1 MARLKITRDTGV
13 VEEYDITPAME
24 VEFEAYA
31 KMGINLCFRTLE
43 RQTDVYYLCWLA
55 IKRSGQTVALFGE
68 AFLNTLKAVEVLDS
82 DPLAG

>member
-13 VEEYDITPAME
+13 VEEYDITPAIE

-31 KMGINLCFRTLE
+31 KMGINLCFSTLQ

-55 IKRSGQTVALFGE
+55 IKRSGQTVPLFGE
-68 AFLNTLKAVEVLDS
+68 AFLNTLKEVEVLDS

>member
-13 VEEYDITPAME
+13 VEEYQITPAIE

-31 KMGINLCFRTLE
+31 KMGINRCFSELG

-55 IKRSGQTVALFGE
+55 IKRSGQTVAIFGE
-68 AFLNTLKAVEVLDS
+68 SFLNTLKAVEVLED

>member
-13 VEEYDITPAME
+13 VEEYDITPAIE

-31 KMGINLCFRTLE
+31 KMGINKCFAELS
-43 RQTDVYYLCWLA
+43 RQTDVYYLCWIA
-55 IKRSGQTVALFGE
+55 IKRSGQTIDIFGE
-68 AFLNTLKAVEVLDS
+68 KFLNTLKKVEVLED

>member
-1 MARLKITRDTGV
+1 MAKLKITRDTGV
-13 VEEYDITPAME
+13 VEEYDITPAIE

-31 KMGINLCFRTLE
+31 KMGINKCFRE
-43 RQTDVYYLCWLA
+43 QQKQPDVYYLCWLA
-55 IKRSGQTVALFGE
+55 ITRSGQTVALFGE

>member
-1 MARLKITRDTGV
+1 MVKLKITRDTGV
-13 VEEYDITPAME
+13 VEEYDITPAIE

-31 KMGINLCFRTLE
+31 KMGINKCFRE
-43 RQTDVYYLCWLA
+43 QEKQTDVYYLCWLA
-55 IKRSGQTVALFGE
+55 IKRSGQTVAVFGE

>member
-13 VEEYDITPAME
+13 VEEYDITPAIE

-31 KMGINLCFRTLE
+31 KMGINKCFRE
-43 RQTDVYYLCWLA
+43 QEKQTDVYYLCWLA
-55 IKRSGQTVALFGE
+55 IKRSGQTVAVFSE

>member
-1 MARLKITRDTGV
+1 MK
-13 VEEYDITPAME
+13 

-55 IKRSGQTVALFGE
+55 IKRSGQTVAVFGE